1 MLLANTKF
9 VKKIFYF
16 RICLYQFTFY
26 VLFWN
31 TFLASIFLYKVTNTL
46 YFRFFITLFS
56 YISFFICHLKKVLAL
71 VLAFACAFTMFAGAA
86 FTDQADIKVKSDVV
100 DTLVSLGVI
109 EGFEDGSFQP
119 NGTVTRAQMAK
130 MIYVLRTG
138 NSDASAYNDDKTTF
152 TDINGHWAR
161 GYIKYCQSLNII
173 AGKSST
179 IFAPNASVTAQEAAK
194 MLLVTLGY
202 DAQKAGLVGSGW
214 ASKTNALADEN
225 GLLDDVNT
233 SFTAACPRQYA
244 AQLIY
249 NAIDAKT
256 VVWRDDAY
264 TNQTA
269 AGTDNKTIGEKYMGL
284 NTAEGVMSS
293 FQKEDGKSTYTMDLE
308 KITKKNGTE
317 SAKNKYFDDLTF
329 TKIAKDF
336 TSLKNQKVKVL
347 YKGTDEV
354 YGVFAL
360 AEDNTSIAAVLG
372 QFDKD
377 TDTRI
382 KYNGNKYNVK
392 DKATVK
398 VDGKDV
404 VANKV
409 NVSVATFVDN
419 GKTYNKG
426 MAKAFNAKAI
436 SNDGSSKVNTLT
448 VETFAVAKV
457 SYVGKDYINLTDVFY
472 SKNDALTTTSGVK
485 YATAKLKSDDAIYPS
500 DLAKDDYVIVTP
512 EANSV
517 ENDKVTVSKLDTV
530 TGKVSSTKNKSTD
543 DDYQVKIDG
552 TWYEM
557 AIDEGNDVSK
567 KYSKIDAGDTIKVV
581 VKDGY
586 IVSVDDLNAT
596 PDDVALCI
604 EVGATSGIGAKYEA
618 DLLFADGSRQTVTV
632 KDDVIK
638 NSKVLYAKYDTNVTG
653 NGVLTGTAPTENT
666 DKTAMSALDLNNDTK
681 PFLVSYDKSGS
692 KYELTAIGGSKLSG
706 YDQYTQT
713 TIGQYA
719 DKVDNNRLQTNTT
732 KYIDDNATVIVR
744 YDDGDKYSVIT
755 GKTLKG
761 WKNTN
766 HFDSAVLANQDGGAY
781 YAQLI
786 YVNLNKSSVPGSES
800 VYAYLFDGPEY
811 YGKSGDVDAYYEY
824 SGWDGSKDV
833 TVKIY
838 KDDISTVLPEG
849 TVISYTVDADGFA
862 SFDADDDV
870 WTPSEM
876 TKGAIIGGQLD
887 SDLTGSVQF
896 NGQNVMDID
905 EDDDPIVLFVDV
917 DGGEG
922 AIKTSFTTAQKDGE
936 NYKNNAVYATTGT
949 NIKVL
954 VVDAGD
960 NDLAASKVF
969 NDAK

>member
-1 MLLANTKF
+1 MVLERKYIKPKIVQQIHEYIPNPRVIPWFLDFHAN
-9 VKKIFYF
+9 
-16 RICLYQFTFY
+16 
-26 VLFWN
+26 
-31 TFLASIFLYKVTNTL
+31 
-46 YFRFFITLFS
+46 
-56 YISFFICHLKKVLAL
+56 LKKVLAL

-202 DAQKAGLVGSGW
+202 DAQKAGLVGAGW

-284 NTAEGVMSS
+284 NTAEGVMAS
-293 FQKEDGKSTYTMDLE
+293 FQKEDGKSTYTMDLTN
-308 KITKKNGTE
+308 ISKKNSVEAT
-317 SAKNKYFDDLTF
+317 KNNKFDDLTF

-336 TSLKNQKVKVL
+336 TALKNQKVKVL

-377 TDTRI
+377 TATRI

-392 DKATVK
+392 DSAVVK
-398 VDGKDV
+398 VDNKELAKV
-404 VANKV
+404 TVAD
-409 NVSVATFVDN
+409 FVDN
-419 GKTYNKG
+419 GETYNIG

-436 SNDGSSKVNTLT
+436 SNDGSSKINALT

-472 SKNDALTTTSGVK
+472 SKNGALTKTSDTK

-512 EANSV
+512 EQNSV

-530 TGKVSSTKNKSTD
+530 TGKVTSTKNKSTD

-557 AIDEGNDVSK
+557 AIDTDNEVSK

-638 NSKVLYAKYDTNVTG
+638 NSPVLYA
-653 NGVLTGTAPTENT
+653 NGVVTKKDAKYNT
-666 DKTAMSALDLNNDTK
+666 DAQTMKELDEQGDSV

-692 KYELTAIGGSKLSG
+692 KYELTAIGTYTTKNDKQEDVVVGNLSG
-706 YDQYTQT
+706 YDKYTQT

-719 DKVDNNRLQTNTT
+719 DKVDNNRLQANAT

-766 HFDSAVLANQDGGAY
+766 TFDSAVLANQDGGTY
-781 YAQLI
+781 YAQLAYI
-786 YVNLNKSSVPGSES
+786 NLGTKTSVPGSSS

-824 SGWDGSKDV
+824 DGWNGSEDV
-833 TVKIY
+833 KVKIY

-849 TVISYTVDADGFA
+849 TVISYTVDSDGFA
-862 SFDADDDV
+862 SLTYNNNTTDDV

-876 TKGAIIGGQLD
+876 TKAAIIGGELD
-887 SDLTGSVQF
+887 SDLTGSVEF
-896 NGQNVMDID
+896 YTSATTADVKDID
-905 EDDDPIVLFVDV
+905 DDDDPIVLFVDM

-922 AIKTSFTTAQKDGE
+922 AIKTSFTTAQKDGSG
-936 NYKNNAVYATTGT
+936 NYINNAVYVKTGS

-960 NDLAASKVF
+960 NDLSAA
-969 NDAK
+969 NLY

>member
-1 MLLANTKF
+1 
-9 VKKIFYF
+9 
-16 RICLYQFTFY
+16 
-26 VLFWN
+26 
-31 TFLASIFLYKVTNTL
+31 
-46 YFRFFITLFS
+46 
-56 YISFFICHLKKVLAL
+56 
-71 VLAFACAFTMFAGAA
+71 MFAGAA

-876 TKGAIIGGQLD
+876 TKGAIIGGQLN

>member
-1 MLLANTKF
+1 MKN
-9 VKKIFYF
+9 
-16 RICLYQFTFY
+16 
-26 VLFWN
+26 
-31 TFLASIFLYKVTNTL
+31 
-46 YFRFFITLFS
+46 
-56 YISFFICHLKKVLAL
+56 LKKVLAL

-86 FTDQADIKVKSDVV
+86 FTDQADIKVKDEVV
-100 DTLVSLGVI
+100 DTLVELGVI

-119 NGTVTRAQMAK
+119 NATVTRAQMAK

-138 NSDASAYNDDKTTF
+138 NSDASAYNDDKTSF
-152 TDINGHWAR
+152 TDIGSHWAR
-161 GYIKYCQSLNII
+161 GYIKYCQSLGII
-173 AGKSST
+173 AGKSNT